1 MSRLR
6 YLLDE
11 HVDPDVRTQLV
22 RHEPDLVVWLIGDPG
37 APKRGTA
44 DQVILL
50 WCEDNSF
57 SAGDKQPGV
66 NAHPYVGALGG
77 AIQCPR
83 RVQESAGHNGSRRL
97 VSAAIGLPEALITGS
112 RYLTGNA

>member
-57 SAGDKQPGV
+57 S
-66 NAHPYVGALGG
+66 
-77 AIQCPR
+77 
-83 RVQESAGHNGSRRL
+83 L
-97 VSAAIGLPEALITGS
+97 VTNNRASMPIHM
-112 RYLTGNA
+112 